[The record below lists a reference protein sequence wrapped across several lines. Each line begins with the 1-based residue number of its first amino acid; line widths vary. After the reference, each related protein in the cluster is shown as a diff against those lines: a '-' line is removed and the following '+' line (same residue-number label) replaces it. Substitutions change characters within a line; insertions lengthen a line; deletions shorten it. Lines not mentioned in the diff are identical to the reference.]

1 MKPTPSTRLFVL
13 FSCAV
18 LFVAAALGCPL
29 IGPTSIHL
37 KDALQNFGGS
47 GLDAQVLFGLRLPR
61 VAMALLTGA
70 ALASS
75 GVAFQA
81 LLRNPLADPFT
92 LGLAGGSSLGA
103 VSILLFFPAW
113 AAHSGV
119 VPAAAFAGSLLSV
132 GLVYVL
138 AGIFQNPQ
146 PSENASIHS
155 MALLL
160 SGVTV
165 NYFFSA
171 VLLVM
176 YYLVD
181 FTRSLSLLRWI
192 LGGLDAV
199 EPSQVLTAFWPAA
212 LSFLTLLILAPSLN
226 LLSAGDDLAQ
236 TKGVD
241 TKRIS
246 LFVFLIGSL
255 LTSSVTAFTGPIGF
269 IGLMAPNLLRRLI
282 GYDHRWLLPSSALL
296 GGAFLAFADTFAR
309 TCFAPAELPVGA
321 LTALLGGP
329 LFLLI
334 LFRPKKWFSFK

>member
-1 MKPTPSTRLFVL
+1 
-13 FSCAV
+13 
-18 LFVAAALGCPL
+18 
-29 IGPTSIHL
+29 
-37 KDALQNFGGS
+37 
-47 GLDAQVLFGLRLPR
+47 
-61 VAMALLTGA
+61 MALLTGA

-103 VSILLFFPAW
+103 VTVLLLFPAW
-113 AAHSGV
+113 AAQTGV
-119 VPAAAFAGSLLSV
+119 VPAAAFVGSLLSI
-132 GLVYVL
+132 GLVYFL
-138 AGIFQNPQ
+138 ARIFQNPQ
-146 PSENASIHS
+146 PNENASIHS
-155 MALLL
+155 MSLLL

-171 VLLVM
+171 VLLLL

-199 EPSQVLTAFWPAA
+199 DPSQVFAALWPATLAFLA
-212 LSFLTLLILAPSLN
+212 LMILAPSLN
-226 LLSAGDDLAQ
+226 LLSAGDDLAR

-296 GGAFLAFADTFAR
+296 GGAFLAFADTLGR

-329 LFLLI
+329 LFLFI
-334 LFRPKKWFSFK
+334 LFRPQKWFSFK